1 MTASLDDLRTH
12 ARRTYRYWPIYLML
26 RLREIEQHLDP
37 AAREPV
43 LPASTPSPDL
53 VALVAAGLWSGTIPA
68 NWVAPPALTVAA
80 DALLTFDVVTDETAV
95 LVAVAVSEDQTD
107 RLDLLRTPP
116 AYHEPLVAAAA
127 HFTRLATDN
136 ADHALALARLWST
149 LHGARALNWRT
160 TASTAPPSA
169 TTAPPLP
176 HRRRS
181 KGLFRVPH

>member
-1 MTASLDDLRTH
+1 MVRDGPSQLGRT
-12 ARRTYRYWPIYLML
+12 
-26 RLREIEQHLDP
+26 
-37 AAREPV
+37 
-43 LPASTPSPDL
+43 
-53 VALVAAGLWSGTIPA
+53 
-68 NWVAPPALTVAA
+68 PALTVAA
-80 DALLTFDVVTDETAV
+80 DARLTFDVVTDETAV

-107 RLDLLRTPP
+107 RLDLLRTPS

-136 ADHALALARLWST
+136 PDHALALARLWSS
-149 LHGARALNWRT
+149 LDGSRALNWRS
-160 TASTAPPSA
+160 TAITAPPSS